1 MDMFMDKLA
10 QKLTAQEM
18 IRANTAA
25 DTEELNRLR
34 NQIEE
39 YNDCLIKLQRL
50 IDDGTEKL
58 RTFQTGNAE
67 LDIEGSV
74 GKISL
79 SLQQNMSQLRER
91 LEELDQKLTAA
102 NDPVLEAM
110 TGLEKSLQ
118 EKLQQFGSKLEEQFD
133 NKPEEQADGQ
143 LTEKLNVMDEN
154 VHKECVKV
162 YRNVQ
167 AVILE
172 ESEKQKE
179 AISNFSSETKGIG
192 KKVGAVLIVSVLALV
207 FSILSIALQVLNM
220 LNIIP
225 F

>member
-39 YNDCLIKLQRL
+39 YNDCLTKLQRL
-50 IDDGTEKL
+50 IDDGTEKFQA
-58 RTFQTGNAE
+58 FQTKNAE

-79 SLQQNMSQLRER
+79 SLQQNMSQLREC
-91 LEELDQKLTAA
+91 LEELDQKLTVA
-102 NDPVLEAM
+102 NEPVLKAVA
-110 TGLEKSLQ
+110 GLEKSLQ
-118 EKLQQFGSKLEEQFD
+118 EKLQQFDNKLEEQLGS
-133 NKPEEQADGQ
+133 KPEEQTDDQ
-143 LTEKLNVMDEN
+143 LTEKLNVIDEN

-179 AISNFSSETKGIG
+179 SISKSSSETKGIK
-192 KKVGAVLIVSVLALV
+192 KKVGAVLGVSVLALI
-207 FSILSIALQVLNM
+207 FSILGIALQVLDI
-220 LNIIP
+220 LNLLP

>member
-10 QKLTAQEM
+10 QKLTAQEI

-34 NQIEE
+34 NQIAE
-39 YNDCLIKLQRL
+39 YNDCLTKLQKL
-50 IDDGTEKL
+50 IDDGIEK
-58 RTFQTGNAE
+58 FQAVQTGNAE
-67 LDIEGSV
+67 SDVEGSIE
-74 GKISL
+74 KIGL
-79 SLQQNMSQLRER
+79 SLQQNMSELTKH
-91 LEELDQKLTAA
+91 LEELDKKLAAA

-118 EKLQQFGSKLEEQFD
+118 EKLQQFDSKLEERLD
-133 NKPEEQADGQ
+133 SKAEEQADSQ

-172 ESEKQKE
+172 ESGKQRE
-179 AISNFSSETKGIG
+179 AVSSSSSGIG
-192 KKVGAVLIVSVLALV
+192 KKVGTVLKVSVFALI
-207 FSILSIALQVLNM
+207 FAILGIALQVLGM
-220 LNIIP
+220 LNILP

>member
-1 MDMFMDKLA
+1 MDMFIDKLA
-10 QKLTAQEM
+10 QKLTAQEI

-34 NQIEE
+34 NQIAE
-39 YNDCLIKLQRL
+39 YNDCLTKLQKL

-58 RTFQTGNAE
+58 RAFQKENAE
-67 LDIEGSV
+67 TDIEGSI
-74 GKISL
+74 GKINL
-79 SLQQNMSQLRER
+79 SLQQNMSQLKEH
-91 LEELDQKLTAA
+91 LEELDQKLAA
-102 NDPVLEAM
+102 SNDPVLEAV

-118 EKLQQFGSKLEEQFD
+118 EKLKQIDSEL
-133 NKPEEQADGQ
+133 EEQADSQ
-143 LTEKLNVMDEN
+143 LTEKLTVLDEN

-179 AISNFSSETKGIG
+179 IISNTSSETKGIG
-192 KKVGAVLIVSVLALV
+192 KKVGTVLKVSVLALV
-207 FSILSIALQVLNM
+207 FSVLSIALQVLGM
-220 LNIIP
+220 LNLLP